1 MSSFTESAESAY
13 FGMVGNP
20 RRDLDARVLRLM
32 RWMPLIGS
40 LQVLVSFSAF
50 LAVDTLPQLGIAAGL
65 TGVTVIMASVG
76 VAGAVR
82 LQRLM
87 MLLHFVYTFCVLMS
101 CASGVTALIYYGYGT
116 SIAILLL
123 LVAAGA
129 QIPALYV
136 VRQLTAYADEL
147 DSMPDKRTSQDGDA
161 TPLLAPFP
169 TLLYPIVQVPG
180 ATEAHIASQ
189 SYGAMNATTIMTP
202 ADMQVGAYTPAMRQQ
217 NAAYAE
223 FLARVALFQPTC
235 GPSSPQV
242 YAWNGAHM
250 VPIYAGYP
258 NQQAGAF
265 FVPAEAEDASAGRIN

>member
-1 MSSFTESAESAY
+1 MSSFTESAESVY
-13 FGMVGNP
+13 FGMMGNP
-20 RRDLDARVLRLM
+20 RRDLNARMLRLM
-32 RWMPLIGS
+32 RWMPMIGS

-65 TGVTVIMASVG
+65 AGVTVIMASVG

-101 CASGVTALIYYGYGT
+101 CASGVTALVYYGYGA
-116 SIAILLL
+116 SISILLL

-136 VRQLTAYADEL
+136 VRQLAAYADEL
-147 DSMPDKRTSQDGDA
+147 GSMPDKTSQVDDA

-180 ATEAHIASQ
+180 VTEAHIASQ
-189 SYGAMNATTIMTP
+189 SYGAMNATTLMTP

-223 FLARVALFQPTC
+223 FLARVSLQPTC